1 MQGPITILNKLKH
14 QDSATG
20 LDVWYKT
27 ILKDIKYANTKVTNV
42 VGTEVSIGQS
52 FIVLIPFTGKYLSY
66 SEWKDSTQKDARYTI
81 NQGDY
86 IFLGKELEEEVT
98 PNNIMKLKT
107 KYEPNV
113 CEVRSIEEVPQKY
126 GVKIQL
132 KIAGV

>member
-14 QDSATG
+14 QDSSTG

-27 ILKDIKYANTKVTNV
+27 IMKNIKYTNTKVTSV
-42 VGTEVSIGQS
+42 VGTDVSMGQQ
-52 FIVLIPFTGKYLSY
+52 FIILIPFTGKYLPY
-66 SEWKDSTQKDARYTI
+66 AEWKNSNQKDNTFTI
-81 NQGDY
+81 SQGDY
-86 IFLGKELEEEVT
+86 IFLGSELEEEIT
-98 PNNIMKLKT
+98 PNNILKTKT

-132 KIAGV
+132 RISGV

>member
-14 QDSATG
+14 QDSSTG

-27 ILKDIKYANTKVTNV
+27 IMKDIKYTNTKVTSV
-42 VGTEVSIGQS
+42 VGTEVSMGQQ
-52 FIVLIPFTGKYLSY
+52 FIILIPFTGKYLPY
-66 SEWKDSTQKDARYTI
+66 AEWKNSNQKDNTFTI
-81 NQGDY
+81 SQGDY
-86 IFLGKELEEEVT
+86 IFLGSELEEEIT
-98 PNNIMKLKT
+98 PNNILKTKT

-132 KIAGV
+132 RISGV

>member
-14 QDSATG
+14 QDSSTG

-27 ILKDIKYANTKVTNV
+27 IMKDIKYTNTKVTSV
-42 VGTEVSIGQS
+42 VGTEVSMGQQ
-52 FIVLIPFTGKYLSY
+52 FIILIPFTDKYLPY
-66 SEWKDSTQKDARYTI
+66 AEWKNSNQKDNTFTI
-81 NQGDY
+81 SQGDY
-86 IFLGKELEEEVT
+86 IFLGSELEEEIT
-98 PNNIMKLKT
+98 PNNILKTKT

-132 KIAGV
+132 RISGV